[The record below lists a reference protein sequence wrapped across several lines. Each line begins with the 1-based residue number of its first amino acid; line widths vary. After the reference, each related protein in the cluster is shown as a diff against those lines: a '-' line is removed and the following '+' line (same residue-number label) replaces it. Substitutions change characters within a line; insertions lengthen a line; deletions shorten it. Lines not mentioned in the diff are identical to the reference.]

1 MYGGQD
7 MTVTVE
13 IEGME
18 DLHKQLSN
26 LVNLA
31 KEKRI
36 TQNVAMFAIK
46 EMYDEIRDNAP
57 IAEESYF
64 RYYRG
69 SQRARRKGN
78 AQNSRRLVQPGTLR
92 RSIAR
97 KRVKLEK
104 SVGVGI
110 YVKLAAFYW
119 RFMEYGTP
127 NMVAKPIFRPSFD
140 TKKEIAVSRFRVRYK
155 KYIDQIIKK
164 QGVSVN
170 AGD

>member
-46 EMYDEIRDNAP
+46 EM
-57 IAEESYF
+57 
-64 RYYRG
+64 
-69 SQRARRKGN
+69 
-78 AQNSRRLVQPGTLR
+78 
-92 RSIAR
+92 
-97 KRVKLEK
+97 
-104 SVGVGI
+104 
-110 YVKLAAFYW
+110 
-119 RFMEYGTP
+119 
-127 NMVAKPIFRPSFD
+127 
-140 TKKEIAVSRFRVRYK
+140 
-155 KYIDQIIKK
+155 
-164 QGVSVN
+164 
-170 AGD
+170 

>member
-1 MYGGQD
+1 M
-7 MTVTVE
+7 
-13 IEGME
+13 
-18 DLHKQLSN
+18 
-26 LVNLA
+26 
-31 KEKRI
+31 
-36 TQNVAMFAIK
+36 
-46 EMYDEIRDNAP
+46 
-57 IAEESYF
+57 
-64 RYYRG
+64 
-69 SQRARRKGN
+69 
-78 AQNSRRLVQPGTLR
+78 
-92 RSIAR
+92 
-97 KRVKLEK
+97 KLEK

-140 TKKEIAVSRFRVRYK
+140 TKKEIAVSRFRIRYK